1 MGIKMK
7 KYIVASVCA
16 LAACGNNDV
25 TKSQQEQE
33 IQKPLNKVMQAVDM
47 AKSQSDYRLYMALGR
62 KLTIPGFENENFETL
77 KSQCGLK
84 PMKGTGDVF
93 KSADAK
99 KERRLK
105 YQFAKQ
111 FNEIMYPLC
120 LKNNNGN

>member
-1 MGIKMK
+1 MK
-7 KYIVASVCA
+7 KYIIASVCA

-25 TKSQQEQE
+25 SQTKQQE
-33 IQKPLNKVMQAVDM
+33 IQKPLNKVMEAIDL
-47 AKSQSDYRLYMALGR
+47 ASSKSDYRLYMAQGR
-62 KLTIPGFENENFETL
+62 KLTIPGFENKSFEEI

-84 PMKGTGDVF
+84 AMKGTGDVF
-93 KSADAK
+93 KSAEAK

-120 LKNNNGN
+120 LKNT

>member
-1 MGIKMK
+1 MK
-7 KYIVASVCA
+7 KYIIASVCT

-25 TKSQQEQE
+25 SQTKHQET
-33 IQKPLNKVMQAVDM
+33 QKPINMVIHAIEQ
-47 AKSQSDYRLYMALGR
+47 AKSQSDFRLYMALGR
-62 KLTIPGFENENFETL
+62 NLTIPGFENKNFEEIKL
-77 KSQCGLK
+77 QCGLK

-93 KSADAK
+93 KSAEAK

-120 LKNNNGN
+120 LKES